1 MARSLVRRPLPA
13 LIALFALLLLTALV
27 WWRVLHRDSNEAGA
41 LPTCTVSTS
50 GSTPGRTL
58 PAPASITVAVRNGTF
73 KLGKKARA
81 GIAGKVATRLG
92 KYGFKV
98 PDPASDDKK
107 NKVRAVAELRF
118 GPKGKPAATLLNYY
132 FDQKAELVPTAKEK
146 SATVTV
152 SLGLRYNHLARRSA
166 VRKAL
171 TADHITLASPR
182 PTHSP
187 STGAVCVTPAA

>member
-1 MARSLVRRPLPA
+1 MASSLVRRPLPA
-13 LIALFALLLLTALV
+13 LIALFALLLVTALV
-27 WWRVLHRDSNEAGA
+27 WWRVLHRDSNDAGA
-41 LPTCTVSTS
+41 LPSCIATAPS
-50 GSTPGRTL
+50 STPGRTL
-58 PAPASITVAVRNGTF
+58 PAPAAITVAVENGTF

-98 PDPASDDKK
+98 PDAASDDKK

-118 GPKGKPAATLLNYY
+118 GPKGKSAATLVDYY
-132 FDQKAELVPTAKEK
+132 FGQKAKLVPTPKEK

-152 SLGLRYNHLARRSA
+152 SLGLKYKSLTRRSA

-171 TADHITLASPR
+171 TADHITLASPK
-182 PTHSP
+182 PGHSP
-187 STGAVCVTPAA
+187 SSGPPCVTPAA